1 MNTDQIMQSTREG
14 IAKEFCAS
22 FIINGDR
29 DESNARYALRDDAS
43 QWVRDIVQK
52 VAHTDWDRDVCCTFA
67 DTWADRAEEDRGEV
81 IAEYADGCA
90 DIYEWRA
97 IEWLMSESEHI
108 DSTDEC
114 QWETGRTFSADASA
128 SEIICSLATSG
139 QHWRASSIAWEL
151 WDLLDEYAI
160 NQQ

>member
-52 VAHTDWDRDVCCTFA
+52 VARTDWDRDVCCTFA
-67 DTWADRAEEDRGEV
+67 ETWADRAEEEQGKV
-81 IAEYADGCA
+81 IAEYANGCA
-90 DIYEWRA
+90 WNEWRA
-97 IEWLMSESEHI
+97 IEWLVSESEHMG
-108 DSTDEC
+108 SADEC
-114 QWETGRTFSADASA
+114 QWFYERTFSADADA
-128 SEIICSLATSG
+128 SEIIGSLATSG
-139 QHWRASSIAWEL
+139 QHWRASNIAWEL